1 MKILI
6 ASAFLALS
14 TIAVAV
20 ADNDNFSIDIDCDGV
35 PENVALNVLEQDFV
49 LSVIASSN
57 KKESSLTFGLGQSSR
72 QDAICGLSPKLS
84 FGDAATKETHL
95 EMFGEKIDGY
105 KYSQSCKELVVGG
118 DDCDPIYVF
127 FNHKTGVLNWSRL

>member
-6 ASAFLALS
+6 TSAFLALS
-14 TIAVAV
+14 TIAVA
-20 ADNDNFSIDIDCDGV
+20 DNYNFSIDIDCDGA
-35 PENVALNVLEQDFV
+35 PENVAVNVLEQDFA

-72 QDAICGLSPKLS
+72 QDAVCGLSPKFS
-84 FGDAATKETHL
+84 SGDAATKEMHL

-127 FNHKTGVLNWSRL
+127 FNHKTGILNWSRL